1 METFRLHLF
10 LLGGKRGQYQLYN
23 NNIILETRGRKYL
36 PFRRSDSL
44 QLRIL
49 SRFEKGLNFD

>member
-1 METFRLHLF
+1 MFRLHLF